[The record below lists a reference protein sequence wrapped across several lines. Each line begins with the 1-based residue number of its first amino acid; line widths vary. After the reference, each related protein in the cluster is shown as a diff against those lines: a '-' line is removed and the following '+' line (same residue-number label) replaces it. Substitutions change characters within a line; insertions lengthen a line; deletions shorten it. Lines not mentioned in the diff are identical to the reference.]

1 MTNQLDI
8 HTQSVFLIKCPQ
20 LHYRNVCCRG
30 HFTWTTL
37 YMLTQSRGS
46 VKFHQL
52 VLIVGI
58 SMILFLLSVDSC
70 SYCGGGGGGGVGGG
84 GSTMTCCGK
93 MLCKIGVL
101 LATVTDVQHDGN
113 DKLD

>member
-8 HTQSVFLIKCPQ
+8 HTQSGFLKKCPRQ
-20 LHYRNVCCRG
+20 LYRNVCCRG

-58 SMILFLLSVDSC
+58 SMILFLISVDCCSC
-70 SYCGGGGGGGVGGG
+70 TAGCCGGGGGG

>member
-1 MTNQLDI
+1 
-8 HTQSVFLIKCPQ
+8 
-20 LHYRNVCCRG
+20 
-30 HFTWTTL
+30 
-37 YMLTQSRGS
+37 MLTQSRGS

-70 SYCGGGGGGGVGGG
+70 TAGCCGGGGGGR
-84 GSTMTCCGK
+84 STMTCCGK

>member
-1 MTNQLDI
+1 
-8 HTQSVFLIKCPQ
+8 
-20 LHYRNVCCRG
+20 
-30 HFTWTTL
+30 
-37 YMLTQSRGS
+37 MLTQSRGS

-70 SYCGGGGGGGVGGG
+70 TAGCCGGGGGGR
-84 GSTMTCCGK
+84 STVSSCGK